1 ERIQGTPEG
10 VIVEM
15 TGLNGRGNESRER
28 FILEEMRDEVELLV
42 HEAQAVEDHGL
53 DRMAGGHH
61 THARGLL
68 SGVITDLSD
77 AECVEHPCDEA
88 EVIQDLRTV
97 RLRLWRDVR
106 AVRWSHSLLLL

>member
-1 ERIQGTPEG
+1 QTARGDRVAAGGMRLSST
-10 VIVEM
+10 
-15 TGLNGRGNESRER
+15 TGHTL
-28 FILEEMRDEVELLV
+28 LEEMRHEVELLV

-53 DRMAGGHH
+53 DRMAGGHN
-61 THARGLL
+61 THARVLL
-68 SGVITDLSD
+68 SGFINDLSD
-77 AECVEHPCDEA
+77 AEFFKHPFDQA